1 MVETIQS
8 HQSEIIVPEIDMVLQ
23 DFLLL
28 QKRYPVIAITGP
40 AWVGKSTITR
50 ELAQYLWAVT
60 FTELPEN
67 NPFLQVL
74 KATSWKVND
83 VTLWTNNQN
92 YFLATDVAEITK
104 AFIQA
109 KNSPIVFDF
118 ALTQPF
124 IFSDINLKWT
134 YLQAFNEMYR
144 LQFDSLPKPDIV
156 IEVGAEDETIIQRLQ
171 SRWKHI
177 DEFVIKMVEKING
190 YYKSWIVQ
198 ENYEWEGTK
207 VIYFDNGIQLWNSAQ
222 IREKVIQTLGK
233 LI

>member
-1 MVETIQS
+1 MVDTIQS
-8 HQSEIIVPEIDMVLQ
+8 HQSEIIVPEVDMVLQ

-109 KNSPIVFDF
+109 KNLPIVFDF

-144 LQFDSLPKPDIV
+144 LQFASLPKPDIV

-198 ENYEWEGTK
+198 ENYEWKETK
-207 VIYFDNGIQLWNSAQ
+207 VIYFDNGTQLWNPSQ